1 MTFWG
6 LLNAIYGIFLALFFV
21 NLSCADQK
29 VYENS
34 VASREPNAHLNL
46 EIPYIAHNSITINS
60 NPFSGTNDTLF
71 VTYIG
76 DFSSSG
82 PHAIPNLQFPSSL
95 VSHSILLDR
104 TIGQLQS
111 VWIENKGYDSLLLSS
126 WQIRIREQIYELKV
140 DKTWL
145 ESWDAQ
151 LAEDVGDG
159 FSPDADIKLPSSPTL
174 LFPVTSS
181 LVYYTDVGVFTD
193 N

>member
-1 MTFWG
+1 MAF
-6 LLNAIYGIFLALFFV
+6 LRSLHAVYGMFLAMFLV
-21 NLSCADQK
+21 TLSFADQK
-29 VYENS
+29 VYKNS

-46 EIPYIAHNSITINS
+46 EIPFIAHNSITINS
-60 NPFSGTNDTLF
+60 NPFSGTNNTLY
-71 VTYIG
+71 VTYVG

-82 PHAIPNLQFPSSL
+82 PHAIPNLQIPSSL
-95 VSHSILLDR
+95 VSYSILLDR

-126 WQIRIREQIYELKV
+126 WQIRIREHIYELKV
-140 DKTWL
+140 EKTWL
-145 ESWDAQ
+145 ETWDAQ

-174 LFPVTSS
+174 LFPVTSN
-181 LVYYTDVGVFTD
+181 LVYYTDVGMFTD